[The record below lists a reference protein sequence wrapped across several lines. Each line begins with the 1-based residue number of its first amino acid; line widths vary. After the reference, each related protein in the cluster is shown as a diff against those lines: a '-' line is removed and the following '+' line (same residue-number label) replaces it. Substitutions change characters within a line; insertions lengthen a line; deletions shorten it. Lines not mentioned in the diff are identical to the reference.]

1 MNEIEKINIRG
12 YLKVSE
18 LADMMGIHQS
28 TVRCWIR
35 SGYLKAVRTRGGH
48 YRIPKSE
55 VERILEG
62 GKRGKLRAV
71 IYARAC
77 FRDLRDEVDRQVSF
91 LKNYCEKKGYKVVK
105 VIEEVS
111 SCLDDERKGISEIL
125 DMILNG
131 MVDVIVVAY
140 SDRLFRF
147 HFKCI
152 ERLLRGY
159 GVKIDVAKG
168 EMPPWEKEE
177 LLEDLIKILRDF
189 SRKIRPECKL
199 DSIEETLRS
208 SLMGS

>member
-1 MNEIEKINIRG
+1 MDEIEKINTRG

-18 LADMMGIHQS
+18 LANMLGIHQS

-48 YRIPKSE
+48 YRIPRSE
-55 VERILEG
+55 IERMLEG
-62 GKRGKLRAV
+62 GRRGKPRAV

-77 FRDLRDEVDRQVSF
+77 FRGLGDEIDRQVCF
-91 LKNYCEKKGYKVVK
+91 LKSYCEKKGYRIVR

-111 SCLDDERKGISEIL
+111 SSLDDERKGMSELI
-125 DMILNG
+125 DMVLNG

-147 HFKCI
+147 HLKCI
-152 ERLLRGY
+152 EKLLRGY

-168 EMPPWEKEE
+168 DMPPWEKEE

-189 SRKIRPECKL
+189 SRRICPSCRL
-199 DSIEETLRS
+199 DSIEEALRN
-208 SLMGS
+208 SLMGA